1 MMSFFQKIQKII
13 LFSMIF
19 VFVASAM
26 EAPDTIK
33 LLVRLNYQQ
42 QEPATAREETKS
54 GSFIG
59 RTGARLGSGIRSLRT
74 LGGVQ
79 RIEIE
84 GGKKRRLGP
93 ILDKQL
99 ERRGCPTFYIS
110 SPGIDKTM
118 TMEAVYKRLKDEPLM
133 VNCLQKGIK
142 VELVT
147 LEATFN
153 LPHQVRGPRAGRP
166 ITIIGDESELI
177 KEVIEKKMNEL
188 KLLPCKIFYIDHP
201 IITIQHTMKQVE
213 QILYNTSSQLHINCW
228 KKIEEK
234 EQEKKAR
241 NLELSVKITYPLR
254 GIRQEIS
261 EKTVQK
267 EDISDITISGKR
279 KETIRALLNRL
290 GRIDRYKN
298 CEFVIENYEIT
309 EDTRL
314 DVALKLLK
322 GNMLGLSCFPKKS
335 MREWERFGNFLK
347 IYVFVDGQ
355 QSSMKLS
362 ITPDNKKLRKF
373 LKSLGVCKDIATIQI
388 RSGNQVY
395 PYNRDIMLDQ
405 TIAQI
410 KDMMTNDD
418 MILEVYC
425 SASEVQK

>member
-1 MMSFFQKIQKII
+1 
-13 LFSMIF
+13 
-19 VFVASAM
+19 
-26 EAPDTIK
+26 
-33 LLVRLNYQQ
+33 
-42 QEPATAREETKS
+42 
-54 GSFIG
+54 
-59 RTGARLGSGIRSLRT
+59 
-74 LGGVQ
+74 
-79 RIEIE
+79 
-84 GGKKRRLGP
+84 
-93 ILDKQL
+93 
-99 ERRGCPTFYIS
+99 
-110 SPGIDKTM
+110 
-118 TMEAVYKRLKDEPLM
+118 
-133 VNCLQKGIK
+133 
-142 VELVT
+142 
-147 LEATFN
+147 
-153 LPHQVRGPRAGRP
+153 
-166 ITIIGDESELI
+166 
-177 KEVIEKKMNEL
+177 
-188 KLLPCKIFYIDHP
+188 
-201 IITIQHTMKQVE
+201 
-213 QILYNTSSQLHINCW
+213 
-228 KKIEEK
+228 
-234 EQEKKAR
+234 
-241 NLELSVKITYPLR
+241 
-254 GIRQEIS
+254 
-261 EKTVQK
+261 
-267 EDISDITISGKR
+267 
-279 KETIRALLNRL
+279 L